1 MSRVT
6 PLTFRPV
13 ILRLK
18 SIIDLSPDDEAAFE
32 QLPMVIRDFPADQ
45 DVVRDG
51 DRPHQCCMVLSGL
64 TCRYKVI
71 ADGRRQILA
80 FNIPGDLP
88 DLQSLHLDIMDHSV
102 ATVVPSRLG
111 FVPHAAMRELSERRP
126 GITAALW
133 RETLIDGATFRA
145 KITGIGRMSARA
157 RVAHLFC
164 ELLLRLDVVGLADGF
179 RYKLP
184 LTQTELGDALG
195 LSVVHV
201 NRILQDLRTDN
212 IIAVERRTVTI
223 LNWEQLKSVGQFDP
237 TYLQLRAKPS
247 VEIFRSG

>member
-1 MSRVT
+1 MVH

-13 ILRLK
+13 ILRLE
-18 SIIDLSPDDEAAFE
+18 SIIDLAPDDEAAFE
-32 QLPMVIRDFPADQ
+32 QLPMTIREFSADQ
-45 DVVRDG
+45 DIVRDG
-51 DRPHQCCMVLSGL
+51 DQPHQCCFVLDGL

-80 FNIPGDLP
+80 FNIPGDMP

-102 ATVVPSRLG
+102 ATVVSSRLG
-111 FVPHAAMRELSERRP
+111 FVPHTAMHELCTTRP
-126 GITAALW
+126 GVAAALW

-201 NRILQDLRTDN
+201 NRILQDLRTDE
-212 IIAVERRTVTI
+212 IISVERRTVTI
-223 LNWEQLKSVGQFDP
+223 IDWEKLKTVGQFDP
-237 TYLQLRAKPS
+237 TYLQLRNKPS
-247 VEIFRSG
+247 VELFGSP

>member
-1 MSRVT
+1 MVN

-18 SIIDLSPDDEAAFE
+18 SIIDLAPDDEAAIE
-32 QLPMVIRDFPADQ
+32 RLPMTIREFPADQ
-45 DVVRDG
+45 DIVRDG
-51 DRPHQCCMVLSGL
+51 DQPHQCCFVLDGL

-80 FNIPGDLP
+80 FNIPGDMP

-111 FVPHAAMRELSERRP
+111 FVPHTAMHEVCDQRP
-126 GITAALW
+126 GVAAALW

-164 ELLLRLDVVGLADGF
+164 ELLLRLDVVGLADGL

-201 NRILQDLRTDN
+201 NRILQDLRN
-212 IIAVERRTVTI
+212 EEIIAVERRTVTI
-223 LNWEQLKSVGQFDP
+223 INWQLLKAIGQFDP

-247 VEIFRSG
+247 IELFDAG